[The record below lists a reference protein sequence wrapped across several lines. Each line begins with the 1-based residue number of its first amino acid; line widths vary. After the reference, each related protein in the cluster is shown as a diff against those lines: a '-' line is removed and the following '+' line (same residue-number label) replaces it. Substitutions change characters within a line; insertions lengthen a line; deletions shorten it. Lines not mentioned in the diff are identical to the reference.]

1 MGETFDSD
9 ERDIPADQRLQMDLR
24 AAEEQQA
31 MEAEAHERDLAEDA
45 ARPERFHGR
54 TRGCPLSSCL

>member
-9 ERDIPADQRLQMDLR
+9 ERDIPADQRLKMDLR

-31 MEAEAHERDLAEDA
+31 IEAEAHERDLAEDA
-45 ARPERFHGR
+45 ATQERFRGR
-54 TRGCPLSSCL
+54 QRQR